1 MSDKKLTILGIVAV
15 VMVLWATIQSR
26 LSNRTGTESGEPVY
40 LIQGLDT
47 DEIGSIVLGTGD
59 DAVTLKRDKGRFVVA
74 DKDNYP
80 AKTSEINELISKCL
94 EIKTQE
100 FITDNP
106 ANHEDL
112 EVTEDK
118 ARYVV
123 KFMTPEPNS
132 AVLAGVAVGKTEELG
147 NGTYIRLLS
156 NDTALSNKVYV
167 ASSSPWFST
176 GATSYLE
183 QELISVKRDDID
195 SVMLNSPNGP
205 YTLKPKEGSEDVILE
220 SIPAGK
226 KLKSSDAKSVFT
238 ALTSLRFDD
247 VKKKPSDLTF
257 DRQYLCRLKDST
269 VYALS
274 IAQKDDKTYVLCS
287 ADFTDTTPV
296 EKAPLEQGGQ
306 VESEE
311 ELKKKE
317 AKLLARDGA
326 VKFTEKHQGW
336 AYEIPDWK
344 AKNLTKA
351 LSDLLEDEEKS
362 ATETE
367 DPNAVAPI
375 VPFDPTAD
383 PVIEDSNAPT
393 TEDPNTAET
402 AL

>member
-15 VMVLWATIQSR
+15 VMVVWAVIQSH
-26 LSNRTGTESGEPVY
+26 LSNRVGAESGEQVY

-47 DEIGSIVLGTGD
+47 NEIGSIVVGTGEE
-59 DAVTLKRDKGRFVVA
+59 AVRLKRERGRFVVA

-80 AKTSEINELISKCL
+80 AKTSEINNLISKCL

-100 FITDNP
+100 LVTDNP
-106 ANHEDL
+106 ANHEAL

-118 ARYVV
+118 ARYVI

-132 AVLAGVAVGKTEELG
+132 VELAGVAVGKTEELG
-147 NGTYIRLLS
+147 NGTYVRLLS
-156 NDTALSNKVYV
+156 SDPALSNKVYV

-176 GATSYLE
+176 GATSYLD
-183 QELISVKRDDID
+183 QELVSVERDKIE
-195 SVMLNSPNGP
+195 SVMINSPNGP
-205 YTLKPKEGSEDVILE
+205 YTLKQKEGSKDIVLE
-220 SIPAGK
+220 NMPAGK
-226 KLKSSDAKSVFT
+226 KLKSSDAQSVFT

-257 DRQYLCRLKDST
+257 DKQYLCRLKDST
-269 VYALS
+269 VYTLS
-274 IAQKDDKTYVLCS
+274 IAQKDDKTYVLCT

-296 EKAPLEQGGQ
+296 EKAPLDQGGQ

-317 AKLLARDGA
+317 AKLLARDEA

-344 AKNLTKA
+344 AKNLTKT
-351 LSDLLEDEEKS
+351 LSELLEDEEKP
-362 ATETE
+362 AAGTE
-367 DPNAVAPI
+367 DPNAIAPI
-375 VPFDPTAD
+375 VPFDPTA
-383 PVIEDSNAPT
+383 APMI
-393 TEDPNTAET
+393 EDPNTAE
-402 AL
+402 APSQRLRSR